1 MAARIFIL
9 YEISVDYLC
18 NILWRLKNLKN
29 LPYHTNDYSYIQNFL
44 NFHNLLW
51 DRSPGALD
59 TTIDAKHRGLVWPK
73 ASHWQSNC
81 SADSSLIGDIPW

>member
-1 MAARIFIL
+1 MAAL
-9 YEISVDYLC
+9 
-18 NILWRLKNLKN
+18 LKN

-59 TTIDAKHRGLVWPK
+59 TTIDAKHRGLV
-73 ASHWQSNC
+73 
-81 SADSSLIGDIPW
+81 